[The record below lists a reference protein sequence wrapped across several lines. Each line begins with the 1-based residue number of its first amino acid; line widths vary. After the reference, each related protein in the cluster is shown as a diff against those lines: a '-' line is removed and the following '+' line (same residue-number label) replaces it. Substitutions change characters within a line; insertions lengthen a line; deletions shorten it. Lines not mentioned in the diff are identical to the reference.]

1 MKNANMVVC
10 LGAFAACVGA
20 PSLSVAEDNCSGH
33 YVNVGAKSISIS
45 NDPAEPS
52 HVMIGECHEWLCTR
66 KDKDGDELTVQSA
79 YTPGDYNA
87 TWKVISG
94 TGKYANVSRA
104 GWYRQTR
111 ADDDVVVGDWG
122 GNCQ

>member
-10 LGAFAACVGA
+10 LGAFAACVGT
-20 PSLSVAEDNCSGH
+20 PGLSVAEDNCSGH

-45 NDPAEPS
+45 NDPTEPS
-52 HVMIGECHEWLCTR
+52 HILIGECQEWLCTR
-66 KDKDGDELTVQSA
+66 QDKDGDAMTVQSA

-87 TWKVISG
+87 TWKVVSG
-94 TGKYANVSRA
+94 TGKYANARRS
-104 GWYRQTR
+104 GWYKQTR
-111 ADDDVVVGDWG
+111 ADGDVVVGDWG